1 MKLFREDNRGTLKGD
16 FYQISMDEYH
26 LDAIQGAMPFSTGEI
41 QLTQPVIYNQLL
53 NRNEFII
60 GSQLETVPMYRSNVQ
75 VDCTSKMSGHNIR
88 FKC

>member
-1 MKLFREDNRGTLKGD
+1 MKLFREDNRGTLKED

-41 QLTQPVIYNQLL
+41 QLTQPVICNQLL
-53 NRNEFII
+53 NRNEFIMVNI
-60 GSQLETVPMYRSNVQ
+60 NHSNVQ